1 MGCGVVF
8 DQAKLMAS
16 GDIQHVN
23 QSRMVMVDR
32 LNCQLPSLWSDTLL
46 AVLPQIFWGNHAQC
60 HVVEESNHWSDL
72 DTTRTD
78 GLAFVRGD

>member
-1 MGCGVVF
+1 
-8 DQAKLMAS
+8 
-16 GDIQHVN
+16 
-23 QSRMVMVDR
+23 MVDR

-46 AVLPQIFWGNHAQC
+46 AVLPQIFGGNRAQC
-60 HVVEESNHWSDL
+60 LLVEESNRCSDL